1 MKDEFVLNLNK
12 KWERPVVREKEL
24 NVLIDTGALIP
35 MTTLSENILVELYNA
50 KKVLDNVTISG
61 IGGNDGE
68 CKGKVY
74 VLELFKLGTLSYPNL
89 HIFVPDNRHVIEFD
103 FLVSATMLNNLIIQF
118 DFKNG
123 NMLVRVPDDEQ
134 LVKNLVLKDRNG
146 KITVLY
152 N

>member
-1 MKDEFVLNLNK
+1 M
-12 KWERPVVREKEL
+12 
-24 NVLIDTGALIP
+24 
-35 MTTLSENILVELYNA
+35 
-50 KKVLDNVTISG
+50 
-61 IGGNDGE
+61 
-68 CKGKVY
+68 
-74 VLELFKLGTLSYPNL
+74 SYPNL

-103 FLVSATMLNNLIIQF
+103 FLVSATMLSNLIIQF